1 MRLIKSSLC
10 TKSKRWVL
18 SYRERSDQ
26 KNNFSSMHNFVA
38 YIASKLK
45 IYFMQQNKNIT
56 LNKNFSINL
65 PKLVSIRDSQKYHPI
80 HHYITRSDQHCKIYP
95 LLPIYSTS
103 TLPRLLLSEKG
114 ISQPKI
120 ASSSSSS
127 RKDGEMGSRGPMTF
141 PLLTLEPLLWN
152 SHVESFF
159 FTLRIYILT
168 AFFADKI

>member
-18 SYRERSDQ
+18 LYRERSDQ
-26 KNNFSSMHNFVA
+26 KNDFSSLYNFV
-38 YIASKLK
+38 ASKLK

-95 LLPIYSTS
+95 LLPIYST

-120 ASSSSSS
+120 ASSSS